1 VNVLIVS
8 GIWPPDVGGPASHA
22 PEFAERLRARGH
34 AVEVVITADAEPAGE
49 AYPVRWVSRGRPRG
63 VRHVLSAAAIAG
75 AARRADVVY
84 ATGMLVRSALG
95 STLVRTPLV
104 MKLTSDPTYERAL
117 RYGLSG
123 EDLEAF
129 QNAQGARVRTLRRA
143 RDVAVGRAAHLVVP
157 SDALRQMALGWG
169 IPGDRITLVPNPV
182 SAPTELAS
190 REELRSKHG
199 LDGRTLAFA
208 GRLAPQ
214 KAMDVALDALD
225 RSPGVTLVIAGDG
238 PEESPLREH
247 AARLGLGARA
257 RFLGA
262 QPRSVVFELL
272 RAADAALL
280 TSNWENFPHMVVEA
294 LAVGTPVLAT
304 AVGGVG
310 EIVRDGENGLLV
322 TAGDVDA
329 VAGAIDRYFSD
340 ATLRE
345 RLRAAAGSS
354 VEVYAPDRIYE
365 RLEQILERAARG

>member
-1 VNVLIVS
+1 MNVLIVS

-34 AVEVVITADAEPAGE
+34 SVEVVITADAEPASE
-49 AYPVRWVSRGRPRG
+49 AYPVHWVSRGKPRG
-63 VRHVLSAAAIAG
+63 VRHVSSAAAIAR

-129 QNAQGARVRTLRRA
+129 QGAHGVRVRTLRRA
-143 RDVAVGRAAHLVVP
+143 RDLAVGRAAHLVVP

-169 IPGDRITLVPNPV
+169 IPEERITLVPNPV
-182 SAPTELAS
+182 SAPSELAS

-199 LDGRTLAFA
+199 LDGPTLAFA

-238 PEESPLREH
+238 PEESQLREH

-322 TAGDVDA
+322 APGDVDA
-329 VAGAIDRYFSD
+329 VAGAIDRYFGD

-354 VEVYAPDRIYE
+354 VEVYAPDRIYK